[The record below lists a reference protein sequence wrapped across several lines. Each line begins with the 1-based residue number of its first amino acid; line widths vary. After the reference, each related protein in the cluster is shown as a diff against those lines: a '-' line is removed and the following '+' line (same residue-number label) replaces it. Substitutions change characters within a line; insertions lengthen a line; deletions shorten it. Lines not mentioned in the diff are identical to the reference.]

1 MSTSIRARSWREFNP
16 LMVVAVLLL
25 LAISLPMVY
34 TTTVGSAGTLV
45 FGLGSSFAKH
55 IVWISV
61 GVSLMFG
68 LALLDYQLLRSLAIV
83 LYVAA
88 LGLLGMVVALGQ
100 VKYGAQSW
108 IGSSQLSFQPT
119 EPAKLMVIIALAAF
133 WSKHGDEPSP
143 WKSVF
148 VSLVILAV
156 PLGLV
161 MLQPDFGSGM
171 VMIGIWLVMS
181 LVANTRW
188 VQYGLLSLLGAPVVV
203 LAWLK
208 FDQYQRERLTVFLTP
223 ERCET
228 DIEFRMRACWQ
239 IIQSRLAIGNGGLGG
254 MGLLRGVQS
263 QLNYLPVQESDF
275 IFAVTAEEL
284 GFIGAAVVIVLQ
296 LIIIWQIWRVV
307 ERARDPF
314 GRLMVAGIGGLLLVH
329 CLENIGMN
337 LIMMPMTG
345 IPLPFLSYGGSF
357 TLTVLMGIGIVL
369 SVSIR
374 SRRWSFN

>member
-16 LMVVAVLLL
+16 IMVVAVLLL

-34 TTTVGSAGTLV
+34 TTTVGAAGTLV

-55 IVWISV
+55 VVWIIL
-61 GVSLMFG
+61 GISLMFS
-68 LALLDYQLLRSLAIV
+68 LALLDYQLLRSLAII
-83 LYVAA
+83 LYIAA

-148 VSLVILAV
+148 ISLVILAV

-188 VQYGLLSLLGAPVVV
+188 VQYGLLTLLGAPVVV
-203 LAWLK
+203 LAWLN
-208 FDQYQRERLTVFLTP
+208 FSVYQRERLTVFLTP

-228 DIEFRMRACWQ
+228 DLEFRMRACWQ

-296 LIIIWQIWRVV
+296 LIVIWQIWRVV

-314 GRLMVAGIGGLLLVH
+314 GRLIAAGIAGLLLVH

-345 IPLPFLSYGGSF
+345 IPLPFVSYGGSF
-357 TLTVLMGIGIVL
+357 TLTVLMGIGVVL

-374 SRRWSFN
+374 SKRWSFN

>member
-16 LMVVAVLLL
+16 IMVVAVLLL

-34 TTTVGSAGTLV
+34 TTTVGAAGTLV

-55 IVWISV
+55 VVWIIL
-61 GVSLMFG
+61 GISLMFS
-68 LALLDYQLLRSLAIV
+68 LALLDYQLLRSLAII
-83 LYVAA
+83 LYIAA

-148 VSLVILAV
+148 ISLVILAV

-188 VQYGLLSLLGAPVVV
+188 VQYGLLTLLGAPVVV
-203 LAWLK
+203 LAWLN
-208 FDQYQRERLTVFLTP
+208 FSVYQRERLTVFLTP

-228 DIEFRMRACWQ
+228 DLEFRMRACWQ

-296 LIIIWQIWRVV
+296 LIVIWQIWRVV

-314 GRLMVAGIGGLLLVH
+314 GRLMAAGVAGLLLVH

-345 IPLPFLSYGGSF
+345 IPLPFVSYGGSF
-357 TLTVLMGIGIVL
+357 TLTVLMGIGVVL

-374 SRRWSFN
+374 SKRWSFN

>member
-16 LMVVAVLLL
+16 IMVVAVLLL

-34 TTTVGSAGTLV
+34 TTTIGAAGTLV

-55 IVWISV
+55 IVWIIL
-61 GVSLMFG
+61 GISLMFS
-68 LALLDYQLLRSLAIV
+68 LALLDYQLLRSLAII
-83 LYVAA
+83 LYIAA

-148 VSLVILAV
+148 ISLVILAV

-188 VQYGLLSLLGAPVVV
+188 VQYGLLTLLGAPVVV
-203 LAWLK
+203 LAWLN
-208 FDQYQRERLTVFLTP
+208 FSVYQRERLTVFLTP

-228 DIEFRMRACWQ
+228 DLEFRMRACWQ

-296 LIIIWQIWRVV
+296 LIVIWQIWRVV

-314 GRLMVAGIGGLLLVH
+314 GRLMAAGIAGLLLVH

-345 IPLPFLSYGGSF
+345 IPLPFVSYGGSF
-357 TLTVLMGIGIVL
+357 TLTVLMGIGVVL

-374 SRRWSFN
+374 SKRWSFN

>member
-1 MSTSIRARSWREFNP
+1 MGI
-16 LMVVAVLLL
+16 
-25 LAISLPMVY
+25 
-34 TTTVGSAGTLV
+34 
-45 FGLGSSFAKH
+45 
-55 IVWISV
+55 
-61 GVSLMFG
+61 SLMFG
-68 LALLDYQLLRSLAIV
+68 LAMVDYQLLRSLAIV
-83 LYVAA
+83 LYIAA

-148 VSLVILAV
+148 ISLGILAV

-188 VQYGLLSLLGAPVVV
+188 VQYGILTLFSAPVVV

-208 FDQYQRERLTVFLTP
+208 FDEYQRERLTVFLTP

-228 DIEFRMRACWQ
+228 DLEFRMRACWQ

-314 GRLMVAGIGGLLLVH
+314 GRLMAAGVAGLLLVH
-329 CLENIGMN
+329 CLENMGMN

-357 TLTVLMGIGIVL
+357 TLTVLMGIGVVL

-374 SRRWSFN
+374 SKRWSFN

>member
-16 LMVVAVLLL
+16 IMVVAVLLL

-34 TTTVGSAGTLV
+34 TTTVGAAGTLV

-55 IVWISV
+55 VVWIIL
-61 GVSLMFG
+61 GISLMFS
-68 LALLDYQLLRSLAIV
+68 LALLDYQLLRSLAII
-83 LYVAA
+83 LYIAA

-148 VSLVILAV
+148 ISLVILAV

-188 VQYGLLSLLGAPVVV
+188 LQYGLLTLLGAPVVV
-203 LAWLK
+203 LAWLN
-208 FDQYQRERLTVFLTP
+208 FSVYQRERLTVFLTP

-228 DIEFRMRACWQ
+228 DLEFRMRACWQ

-296 LIIIWQIWRVV
+296 LIVIWQIWRVV

-314 GRLMVAGIGGLLLVH
+314 GRLMAAGIAGLLLVH

-345 IPLPFLSYGGSF
+345 IPLPFVSYGGSF
-357 TLTVLMGIGIVL
+357 TLTVLMGIGVVL

-374 SRRWSFN
+374 SKRWSFN

>member
-16 LMVVAVLLL
+16 IMVVAVLLL

-34 TTTVGSAGTLV
+34 TTTVGAAGTLV

-55 IVWISV
+55 IVWIIL
-61 GVSLMFG
+61 GISLMFS
-68 LALLDYQLLRSLAIV
+68 LALLDYQLLRSLAII
-83 LYVAA
+83 LYIAA

-148 VSLVILAV
+148 ISLVILAV

-188 VQYGLLSLLGAPVVV
+188 VQYGLLTLLGAPVVV
-203 LAWLK
+203 LAWLN
-208 FDQYQRERLTVFLTP
+208 FSVYQRERLTVFLTP

-228 DIEFRMRACWQ
+228 DLEFRMRACWQ

-296 LIIIWQIWRVV
+296 LIVIWQIWRVV

-314 GRLMVAGIGGLLLVH
+314 GRLMAAGVAGLLLVH

-345 IPLPFLSYGGSF
+345 IPLPFVSYGGSF
-357 TLTVLMGIGIVL
+357 TLTVLMGIGVVL

-374 SRRWSFN
+374 SKRWSFN